1 MGDIILRIVAG
12 EESGTTYEEFKR
24 ISDKYDTIR
33 LFVQRDNGEK
43 EIVVNKTWLFP
54 EGKRQA
60 VRMDNFQQAIGNSKG
75 DLNDYL

>member
-1 MGDIILRIVAG
+1 
-12 EESGTTYEEFKR
+12 
-24 ISDKYDTIR
+24 
-33 LFVQRDNGEK
+33 VQRDNGEK